1 LIRLF
6 QYWLVLFVGI
16 FGLQALA
23 WGHPAEEV
31 VKETAE
37 KILTQLRKERAEV
50 QKNPQR
56 VDELV
61 DKIVLPHFDFYKM
74 SSRVLGKY
82 WRRASDE
89 QKEKFTKEFRILL
102 VRTYAKALVDN
113 MDQTIDYLPVRAPK
127 NAEDVTVKTEIP
139 QQGGFPLPI
148 DYSMYLTNG
157 EWKVYDVEI
166 DGVSLVINYRTTFA
180 NEIKQAG
187 LDKLIAKLATRNK
200 QAASE

>member
-1 LIRLF
+1 
-6 QYWLVLFVGI
+6 
-16 FGLQALA
+16 
-23 WGHPAEEV
+23 
-31 VKETAE
+31 
-37 KILTQLRKERAEV
+37 
-50 QKNPQR
+50 
-56 VDELV
+56 LV

-113 MDQTIDYLPVRAPK
+113 MDQTIDYMPVHAPE

-139 QQGGFPLPI
+139 QQGSFPLPI

-166 DGVSLVINYRTTFA
+166 DGISLVINYRTTFA
-180 NEIKQAG
+180 NEIRQAG
-187 LDKLIAKLATRNK
+187 LDKLIAKLSSRNE